1 MADAPPP
8 GPVFHHA
15 ARVYWDDTDGGGV
28 VYHGSYVRLLD
39 RARAE
44 WLHALGIGQ
53 QALRAADVVLAV
65 RAMALDFR
73 KPARLDDVVDIDVRL
88 TALRPASLAVAQELS
103 RKGECL
109 LTARVRLACLQASTF
124 RPRALPEGLAQALR
138 TTGGI
143 S

>member
-1 MADAPPP
+1 MAEPAAT
-8 GPVFHHA
+8 GSVFHHA

-28 VYHGSYVRLLD
+28 VYHGSYVRMLD

-53 QALRAADVVLAV
+53 QALREDDVLLAV
-65 RAMALDFR
+65 RAIELDFR
-73 KPARLDDVVDIDVRL
+73 KPARLDDGLDIAVRL
-88 TALRPASLAVAQELS
+88 VELRPASLAVAQELS

-109 LTARVRLACLQASTF
+109 LTGRVRLACLQASTF
-124 RPRALPEGLAQALR
+124 RPRALPERLARALR

>member
-1 MADAPPP
+1 MADAPASGPAPLP

-28 VYHGSYVRLLD
+28 VYHGSYVRMLD

-53 QALRAADVVLAV
+53 QALRDGDVLLAV
-65 RAMALDFR
+65 RL
-73 KPARLDDVVDIDVRL
+73 VE
-88 TALRPASLAVAQELS
+88 LRPASLTVAQELS

-124 RPRALPEGLAQALR
+124 RPRALPDGLAQALR

>member
-1 MADAPPP
+1 MADQATSD
-8 GPVFHHA
+8 PVFRHL

-53 QALRAADVVLAV
+53 QSLHDDDVVLAV
-65 RAMALDFR
+65 RAMQMDFR
-73 KPARLDDVVDIDVRL
+73 KPARLDDELAIDVRL
-88 TALRPASLAVAQELS
+88 VELRPASLTVAQELS
-103 RKGECL
+103 RAGQGL

-124 RPRALPEGLAQALR
+124 RPRALPEGLARALEKR
-138 TTGGI
+138 

>member
-53 QALRAADVVLAV
+53 QALRDEGVLLAV
-65 RAMALDFR
+65 RAMELDFR
-73 KPARLDDVVDIDVRL
+73 KPARLDDGLDIAVRL
-88 TALRPASLAVAQELS
+88 VDLRPASLAVAQELS